1 LEVCMCLMAEW
12 MEKRTGDWLDGWR
25 NECFS

>member
-1 LEVCMCLMAEW
+1 MAEW
-12 MEKRTGDWLDGWR
+12 IDKRADGWLDGWR